1 MYQSVID
8 IEHIKTAT

>member
-1 MYQSVID
+1 VID